1 MTAQAG
7 DTFLLKRTQRRDLR
21 RLRALIP
28 AHERRRAAE
37 RAARQALQWLR
48 VRPRRTVAVYLSA
61 GSELDTQPL
70 IAGLRHAGHRVC
82 VPVVLPN
89 AGLRF
94 VELAPSTRLRRNHL
108 GICEPETARAPI
120 RHAQLDAILMPL
132 VGFDHEGR
140 RLGAGGGYYDRYL
153 ARPRRGKRPQRIGY
167 AFAMQGVERLP
178 DDPWDIRLDA
188 IITERGIRLWPT
200 G

>member
-28 AHERRRAAE
+28 GHERRYAAKRAA
-37 RAARQALQWLR
+37 QHALRWLQL
-48 VRPRRTVAVYLSA
+48 RPSRTVAVYLSA
-61 GSELDTQPL
+61 GSELETHPL
-70 IAGLRHAGHRVC
+70 IACLQRAGHRVC
-82 VPVVLPN
+82 VPVVLAN
-89 AGLRF
+89 AGMRF
-94 VELAPSTRLRRNHL
+94 VELAPSARLRRNRL
-108 GICEPETARAPI
+108 GIREPDAASAQVPY
-120 RHAQLDAILMPL
+120 AQLDAILLPL
-132 VGFDHEGR
+132 VGFDHDGR

-153 ARPRRGKRPQRIGY
+153 ARPRAGMRPLRIGY
-167 AFAMQGVERLP
+167 AFAVQGVERLP

-188 IITERGIRLWPT
+188 IITERGIRVWPT